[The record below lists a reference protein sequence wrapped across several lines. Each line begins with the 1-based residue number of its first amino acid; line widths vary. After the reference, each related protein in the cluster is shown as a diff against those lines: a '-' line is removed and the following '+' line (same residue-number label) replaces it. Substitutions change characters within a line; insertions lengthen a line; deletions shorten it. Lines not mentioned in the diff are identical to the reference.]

1 MSLLTII
8 LNNPLWKLLATHQ
21 NTGKSS
27 LAETAA
33 PKPQP
38 ERSWGF
44 TFYGETTNAI
54 KDSLKNL
61 NCDNSSESFS
71 LDRFQQESNR
81 YTEDGLASFPLA
93 MLLRNPGEMLR
104 PQCCAN
110 AHRGDRLLIVQ
121 LNGSPK
127 TQRNLMDMGLCL
139 GKEIQ
144 VVSVTDTGSVIVAIA
159 NRQLGLGA
167 TQAQQIM
174 VTKVILMNSQPT
186 KIERTQVK
194 PSDLQNQKPSP
205 IKNICLGDLTQGAKG
220 RVLGYQQVTRGY
232 KGKLLAMGLTPG
244 TEFAITRYAPLGDP
258 VEIRVRGFSL
268 SLRQSE
274 ANALLVEEVCE

>member
-8 LNNPLWKLLATHQ
+8 VNNPLWKLLATHQ
-21 NTGKSS
+21 STGASP
-27 LAETAA
+27 LTRTAT
-33 PKPQP
+33 PKQPP
-38 ERSWGF
+38 ERTWGF

-61 NCDNSSESFS
+61 NCENSSESFS
-71 LDRFQQESNR
+71 LDRVQQESNQDI
-81 YTEDGLASFPLA
+81 EKGLAFFPLA
-93 MLLRNPGEMLR
+93 MLHRQRYAIAR
-104 PQCCAN
+104 P
-110 AHRGDRLLIVQ
+110 GDRLLIVQ
-121 LNGSPK
+121 INGSPE
-127 TQRNLMDMGLCL
+127 TERNLMDMGLCL

-144 VVSVTDTGSVIVAIA
+144 LVSQMDSGSTIVALGG
-159 NRQLGLGA
+159 RSLGLGA

-194 PSDLQNQKPSP
+194 PSDLQNQKPLS

-220 RVLGYQQVTRGY
+220 RVLGYQEVTRGY

-274 ANALLVEEVCE
+274 AAALLVEEVCE

>member
-8 LNNPLWKLLATHQ
+8 MNNRLWKWL
-21 NTGKSS
+21 S
-27 LAETAA
+27 LNPVSQPS
-33 PKPQP
+33 PKNQP
-38 ERSWGF
+38 EKTWGF
-44 TFYGETTNAI
+44 TFYGETPHGL

-61 NCDNSSESFS
+61 NCENSSESFS
-71 LDRFQQESNR
+71 LDRLQQESNQDI
-81 YTEDGLASFPLA
+81 EKGLAFFPLA
-93 MLLRNPGEMLR
+93 MLHPQRYAMLH
-104 PQCCAN
+104 PQRCAI
-110 AHRGDRLLIVQ
+110 AHPGDRLLIVQ
-121 LNGSPK
+121 INGSPE
-127 TQRNLMDMGLCL
+127 TEHNLMDMGLCL

-144 VVSVTDTGSVIVAIA
+144 LVSVTDTGSVIVALGG
-159 NRQLGLGA
+159 RSLGLGA

-194 PSDLQNQKPSP
+194 PSDLQNQKPSS

-220 RVLGYQQVTRGY
+220 RVLGYQEVTRGY

-274 ANALLVEEVCE
+274 AAALLVEEVCE

>member
-1 MSLLTII
+1 MSLLRIFM
-8 LNNPLWKLLATHQ
+8 NNPWWNLLATHQ

-27 LAETAA
+27 LAETAT
-33 PKPQP
+33 PTQPP

-44 TFYGETTNAI
+44 TFYGETTHAI
-54 KDSLKNL
+54 KDSLENF
-61 NCDNSSESFS
+61 NRENSSESFS
-71 LDRFQQESNR
+71 LSRSQQESNQDI
-81 YTEDGLASFPLA
+81 EKGLASFPLA
-93 MLLRNPGEMLR
+93 STHP
-104 PQCCAN
+104 
-110 AHRGDRLLIVQ
+110 GDRLLIVQ
-121 LNGSPK
+121 INGSPK
-127 TQRNLMDMGLCL
+127 TQRNLMDMGLCP

-167 TQAQQIM
+167 TQALQIM
-174 VTKVILMNSQPT
+174 VTKVNLMNSQPT

-194 PSDLQNQKPSP
+194 PSDWQNQKPSLL
-205 IKNICLGDLTQGAKG
+205 KNTCLGDLTQGAKG

-274 ANALLVEEVCE
+274 AAALLVEEVCE

>member
-21 NTGKSS
+21 NPGTSS
-27 LAETAA
+27 LAETAT
-33 PKPQP
+33 PTQPP

-61 NCDNSSESFS
+61 NCENSSESFS
-71 LDRFQQESNR
+71 LDRFQQESNQDI
-81 YTEDGLASFPLA
+81 EKGLAFFPLA
-93 MLLRNPGEMLR
+93 MLH
-104 PQCCAN
+104 PQRCAI
-110 AHRGDRLLIVQ
+110 AHPGDRLLIVQ

>member
-8 LNNPLWKLLATHQ
+8 MNNRLWKWL
-21 NTGKSS
+21 S
-27 LAETAA
+27 LNPVSQPS
-33 PKPQP
+33 PKNHP
-38 ERSWGF
+38 EKTWGF
-44 TFYGETTNAI
+44 TFYGETPHGL

-61 NCDNSSESFS
+61 NCENSSDSFS
-71 LDRFQQESNR
+71 LDRFQKESNQDI
-81 YTEDGLASFPLA
+81 EKGLAFFPLA
-93 MLLRNPGEMLR
+93 MLH
-104 PQCCAN
+104 PQRYAI
-110 AHRGDRLLIVQ
+110 AHPGDRLLIVQ
-121 LNGSPK
+121 INGSPEI
-127 TQRNLMDMGLCL
+127 QRNLMDMGLCL

-144 VVSVTDTGSVIVAIA
+144 LVSQMDSGSTIVALGD
-159 NRQLGLGA
+159 RSLGLGA

-220 RVLGYQQVTRGY
+220 RVLGYQEVTRGY

-274 ANALLVEEVCE
+274 AAALLVEEVCE